1 MKSVY
6 YNVFLNLLSQN
17 KIKPLLIKPINYII
31 YWIKKISGNYKFD
44 YKFSYKFEIDSYKKT
59 QEIAKLLKLIF
70 LGCFFILLF
79 IFKKYFK
86 NKIKVNN
93 IFTFGSSRAKI
104 SNSNIKFKDIAGLVE
119 QKTEIKEIVDFL
131 KNPNKY
137 TNLGGR
143 LPKGILLIGPP
154 GTGKTLLAKAVA
166 GEANVPFFSLSGSD
180 FVEMFV
186 GIGASRVRDLFKQ
199 AKLKKTS
206 IIFIDEIDSIGRS
219 RGTNNLI
226 GTNEER
232 ENTLNQLL
240 YEMDGFK
247 SNFNIIVLAATNRPD
262 ILDKALL
269 RPGRFDRHINIEL
282 PELKSRKKIFKIY
295 IKKLTIK
302 KNLNID
308 YLAKQTTGFS
318 GADISNVCNEAALLA
333 GRKNKLKIEQNDFL
347 EAIDR
352 KIGGLENIN
361 KIIKRKERLR
371 IAYHEAG
378 HATVSWFVK
387 HANNLVKVTIIPRG
401 NSLGLALYLPTERQ
415 ITTEKHMKDEIC
427 VSIGGRAA
435 EYLIF
440 KDFSTG
446 ALNDLELIT
455 KQATSMVLHFGFSS
469 LGNISYYNSIKSS
482 EYQFYKQYSELTAQK
497 IDKEITNIIHF
508 QYKRALKILTQHK
521 KEMTLLAKELLKKE
535 TLIKKDL
542 EKIFGTKIH

>member
-1 MKSVY
+1 MLKSKYVDIY
-6 YNVFLNLLSQN
+6 KVLDYNVFFKLLSPN
-17 KIKPLLIKPINYII
+17 KIKEILIKPINYLICCS
-31 YWIKKISGNYKFD
+31 KKFFGTYN
-44 YKFSYKFEIDSYKKT
+44 
-59 QEIAKLLKLIF
+59 IAKLLKLICLF
-70 LGCFFILLF
+70 GFFLLF
-79 IFKKYFK
+79 FLFHKFFK
-86 NKIKVNN
+86 NNIKVNN
-93 IFTFGSSRAKI
+93 IFNFGSSRAQI
-104 SNSNIKFKDIAGLVE
+104 YNSNSNIKFKDIAGLVE

-131 KNPNKY
+131 KQPNKY

-143 LPKGILLIGPP
+143 LPKGILLIGPT

-166 GEANVPFFSLSGSD
+166 GEAKVPFFSLSGSD

-199 AKLKKTS
+199 AKLKKKA

-219 RGTNNLI
+219 RVTNNLI
-226 GTNEER
+226 VTNDER

-240 YEMDGFK
+240 YEMDGFQ
-247 SNFNIIVLAATNRPD
+247 SNLNLIVLAATNRPD

-269 RPGRFDRHINIEL
+269 RPGRFDRHLNIDL
-282 PELKSRKKIFKIY
+282 PELKSRKQIFKIY

-302 KNLNID
+302 NNSNLD
-308 YLAKQTTGFS
+308 SLADSLAKQTTGFS
-318 GADISNVCNEAALLA
+318 GADIYNVCNEAALLA
-333 GRKNKLKIEQNDFL
+333 GRKNKIKIETTDFF

-352 KIGGLENIN
+352 KIGGLENRN
-361 KIIKRKERLR
+361 KIIKIKERLR
-371 IAYHEAG
+371 IAFHESG
-378 HATVSWFVK
+378 HATVSWCVK
-387 HANNLVKVTIIPRG
+387 HAKNLVKVTIIPRG

-427 VSIGGRAA
+427 VNLGGRAA

-446 ALNDLELIT
+446 ALNDLEIINN
-455 KQATSMVLHFGFSS
+455 QAKSMVLHFGFSS

-482 EYQFYKQYSELTAQK
+482 YYKFSKPYSELRAQQ
-497 IDKEITNIIHF
+497 IDKEITNLIHF

-542 EKIFGTKIH
+542 ETIFCTIH